1 MRNVRDHFS
10 ACASQYAAY
19 RPRYPPALFEW
30 LAGAAPGR
38 GRAWDCA
45 CGNGQAAVDLARHFG
60 HVTATDMSAEQIGQA
75 RPHPR
80 IDYRVALAEAS
91 GLAPAQFDLVTV
103 AQALHWFDVAR
114 FLAEARRVLRPGGLL
129 AVWCYGQCTLDPRL
143 GNAEFQH
150 FYHAV
155 VGPCWPPERALVDEG
170 YATLPFPAPELSVP
184 RFAMTQLWTLAEL
197 LGYVGSWSAT
207 ATYRKAKLEDP
218 LPRLE
223 AALAPLWGGA
233 GRRHPISWPL
243 SVRAAKIS

>member
-1 MRNVRDHFS
+1 
-10 ACASQYAAY
+10 
-19 RPRYPPALFEW
+19 
-30 LAGAAPGR
+30 
-38 GRAWDCA
+38 
-45 CGNGQAAVDLARHFG
+45 
-60 HVTATDMSAEQIGQA
+60 
-75 RPHPR
+75 
-80 IDYRVALAEAS
+80 VA
-91 GLAPAQFDLVTV
+91 
-103 AQALHWFDVAR
+103 
-114 FLAEARRVLRPGGLL
+114 
-129 AVWCYGQCTLDPRL
+129 
-143 GNAEFQH
+143 
-150 FYHAV
+150 
-155 VGPCWPPERALVDEG
+155 EG